1 MTMPVHAK
9 EPLSK
14 PPAVN
19 VALYVRVSTDMQAQ
33 KDDGSLDTQ
42 LDRLTWFVESKR
54 AAGQVWT
61 IAEKFVEGEKD
72 GKRYGKSAKNTN
84 RPALQ
89 KLCEMARAGLIDVV
103 AITKIDR
110 ISRSVKD
117 FLLLVDEFEKFGVK
131 IVSLRESIDLTTP
144 GGRLQTT
151 MLIALAQHEREVT
164 SCRVKEK
171 VAWRAE
177 KGFPIGPPPIGYV
190 MKEKRFEVV
199 ELFAAHV
206 RAADAFYLERESVDA
221 LVREFRERGY
231 RTPQGSFYVKPVLC
245 RMLRNPTY
253 VAKIEYQGKFHDAQW
268 KPIRSLEIH
277 ERIQRMMDK
286 NDRRNRS
293 DKRQS
298 RDYVYLVQ
306 GLLRCGL
313 CGHKMSP
320 RPGLGRSGH
329 YYPYYFCGTAEK
341 SVGGSCPR
349 RYLPAET
356 VDQAVLE
363 YMKELHLK
371 PERIKVM
378 TGLANEFTSETLGK
392 LRRDLERVRAQL
404 GSVRTKLSHLVDV
417 LAEGGKDA
425 LPAVRQRMQVLE
437 AETAELEETE
447 KRLKSEF
454 AAEETQE
461 IVAAEH
467 IKALASFNE
476 LVTLNEKEPHKIKAL
491 LSRFVDY
498 VVWQAGE
505 KGEGQIE
512 VALFAEPLTL
522 VSINDPSGDPV
533 GPRFARGS
541 QMVGAAGF
549 EPTTSCSQSKR
560 SSQTE
565 LRPGGDRDYITPL
578 SARTGGFG

>member
-190 MKEKRFEVV
+190 MKEKRFEVPSTWSAKASMPSCASSGN
-199 ELFAAHV
+199 AA
-206 RAADAFYLERESVDA
+206 
-221 LVREFRERGY
+221 
-231 RTPQGSFYVKPVLC
+231 T
-245 RMLRNPTY
+245 
-253 VAKIEYQGKFHDAQW
+253 
-268 KPIRSLEIH
+268 
-277 ERIQRMMDK
+277 
-286 NDRRNRS
+286 
-293 DKRQS
+293 
-298 RDYVYLVQ
+298 
-306 GLLRCGL
+306 GLP
-313 CGHKMSP
+313 K
-320 RPGLGRSGH
+320 GRS
-329 YYPYYFCGTAEK
+329 
-341 SVGGSCPR
+341 
-349 RYLPAET
+349 
-356 VDQAVLE
+356 
-363 YMKELHLK
+363 M
-371 PERIKVM
+371 
-378 TGLANEFTSETLGK
+378 
-392 LRRDLERVRAQL
+392 
-404 GSVRTKLSHLVDV
+404 
-417 LAEGGKDA
+417 
-425 LPAVRQRMQVLE
+425 
-437 AETAELEETE
+437 
-447 KRLKSEF
+447 
-454 AAEETQE
+454 
-461 IVAAEH
+461 
-467 IKALASFNE
+467 
-476 LVTLNEKEPHKIKAL
+476 
-491 LSRFVDY
+491 
-498 VVWQAGE
+498 
-505 KGEGQIE
+505 
-512 VALFAEPLTL
+512 
-522 VSINDPSGDPV
+522 
-533 GPRFARGS
+533 
-541 QMVGAAGF
+541 
-549 EPTTSCSQSKR
+549 
-560 SSQTE
+560 
-565 LRPGGDRDYITPL
+565 
-578 SARTGGFG
+578 